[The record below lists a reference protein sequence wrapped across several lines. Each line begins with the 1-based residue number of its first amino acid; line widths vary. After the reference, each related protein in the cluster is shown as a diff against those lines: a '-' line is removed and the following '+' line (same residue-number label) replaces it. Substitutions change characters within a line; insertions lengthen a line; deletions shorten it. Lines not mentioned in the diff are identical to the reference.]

1 MTLVSNGS
9 REVTQRILVADA
21 DEDVRTLFRE
31 SLRVT
36 GCDVIDAAD
45 GREAL
50 VNALV
55 HRPALVITEI
65 RLPVFDGFELCA
77 VLRHDS
83 QTRSVPILIVTSE
96 SRKSELDRARD
107 AGADSILIKPVTP
120 EALLREVQRLIGDM
134 PNKDR
139 KPAATMPMEQPPRR
153 KTSNG
158 RHRYQ
163 TTTPPISPPQLV
175 CPSCD
180 RALTYECS
188 HVGGVKNQ
196 REQWDSYACPA
207 SCGTFEYRQRTRSLR
222 KLG

>member
-1 MTLVSNGS
+1 MTLVNNAP
-9 REVTQRILVADA
+9 REATQRILVADA
-21 DEDVRTLFRE
+21 DEQARTLLRE
-31 SLRVT
+31 SLRVI

-55 HRPALVITEI
+55 HRPALVITDI

-83 QTRSVPILIVTSE
+83 QTRTVPILIVTSE
-96 SRKSELDRARD
+96 SRKSELDRARH

-120 EALLREVQRLIGDM
+120 EALLREVQRLIGDA

-139 KPAATMPMEQPPRR
+139 KPASTIAMEQPPRR
-153 KTSNG
+153 KTSRAG
-158 RHRYQ
+158 HRYE
-163 TTTPPISPPQLV
+163 TTTPPILPPQLV

-188 HVGGVKNQ
+188 HLGGVKNQ
-196 REQWDSYACPA
+196 PEQWDSYACPE
-207 SCGTFEYRQRTRSLR
+207 SCGTFEYRHRTRSLR
-222 KLG
+222 QLR